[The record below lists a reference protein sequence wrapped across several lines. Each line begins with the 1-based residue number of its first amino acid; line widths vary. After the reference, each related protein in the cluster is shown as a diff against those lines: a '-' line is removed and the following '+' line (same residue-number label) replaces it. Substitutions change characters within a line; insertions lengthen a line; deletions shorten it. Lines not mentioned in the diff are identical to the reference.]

1 MPAIG
6 CSRHS
11 TIIMTTL
18 LISWLVLS
26 TAFWITARVLPGFHI
41 RSFGGAIIV
50 AAIFGIINALL
61 GWLFFGILT
70 IATLGIAYLLSFI
83 TRWFINAIFLSV
95 TAALSKNLRIDG
107 FRWSLLGSLMIS
119 IIAAVIDWALRS
131 ALA

>member
-1 MPAIG
+1 
-6 CSRHS
+6 
-11 TIIMTTL
+11 MTTL

-26 TAFWITARVLPGFHI
+26 IAFWITARILPGFHI
-41 RSFGGAIIV
+41 RSFVGAIIV

-83 TRWFINAIFLSV
+83 TRWFINAIFLSM
-95 TAALSKNLRIDG
+95 TSALSKNLKIDG

-119 IIAAVIDWALRS
+119 IVAALIDWALRS
-131 ALA
+131 ALS